1 MLKAIYR
8 SKPKR
13 GASQLPLK
21 TKTMEKIKE
30 HLLKAGVK
38 NLIEFGYEHVN
49 TDNIMTDDV
58 YKEMF
63 KSMLEDNFGYS
74 EKIDKAIK
82 ELLTEIN

>member
-1 MLKAIYR
+1 MK
-8 SKPKR
+8 
-13 GASQLPLK
+13 QN
-21 TKTMEKIKE
+21 IKE

-58 YKEMF
+58 YKELF
-63 KSMLEDNFGYS
+63 KSMLKDNFGYS
-74 EKIDKAIK
+74 EKIDEAIK